1 MRRLWTRQ
9 RAGIVS
15 PKAINFF
22 NGPERSPPSAQFWIT
37 KLFGECFV
45 ILSWKSHY
53 YNYNNNNN
61 NNNYYYYYYYYYY
74 LSVCASVMAVWIL
87 IHFLISSPFNVVT
100 FLKIVISCVAH
111 SLFDF
116 SDWMSVPSIDL
127 GHRTGDNCMFCL
139 LNVLIL
145 SRLCITRK
153 LALKQTWHPMLV
165 LRTGWHRR
173 SYGEKDT
180 DEK

>member
-1 MRRLWTRQ
+1 MNTFFFFLSELIVNRIL
-9 RAGIVS
+9 IVS
-15 PKAINFF
+15 IVVNKIF
-22 NGPERSPPSAQFWIT
+22 SILLLIIIIIIIVIIVVVIIYPSVPVLWQF
-37 KLFGECFV
+37 G
-45 ILSWKSHY
+45 
-53 YNYNNNNN
+53 
-61 NNNYYYYYYYYYY
+61 Y
-74 LSVCASVMAVWIL
+74 LSTSWSVL
-87 IHFLISSPFNVVT
+87 LLTSVT
-100 FLKIVISCVAH
+100 FKIVMSCVAH

-127 GHRTGDNCMFCL
+127 GHRTCDNCMFCV

-153 LALKQTWHPMLV
+153 LAVKQTWHPMLV

>member
-1 MRRLWTRQ
+1 MNTFFFFLSELIVNRIL
-9 RAGIVS
+9 IVS
-15 PKAINFF
+15 IVVNKIF
-22 NGPERSPPSAQFWIT
+22 SVIIIIIIIIIVVVIIYPSVPVLWQF
-37 KLFGECFV
+37 G
-45 ILSWKSHY
+45 
-53 YNYNNNNN
+53 
-61 NNNYYYYYYYYYY
+61 Y
-74 LSVCASVMAVWIL
+74 LSTSWSVL
-87 IHFLISSPFNVVT
+87 LLTSVT
-100 FLKIVISCVAH
+100 FKIVMSCVAH

-116 SDWMSVPSIDL
+116 SDWMWVPSIDL
-127 GHRTGDNCMFCL
+127 GHRTCDNCTFCL

-153 LALKQTWHPMLV
+153 LAPKQTWHPMLV

>member
-1 MRRLWTRQ
+1 MNTFFNFLSELNVNRIL
-9 RAGIVS
+9 IVS
-15 PKAINFF
+15 IVVNKIF
-22 NGPERSPPSAQFWIT
+22 SIIIIIIIIIVVVIIYPSVPVLWQF
-37 KLFGECFV
+37 G
-45 ILSWKSHY
+45 
-53 YNYNNNNN
+53 
-61 NNNYYYYYYYYYY
+61 Y
-74 LSVCASVMAVWIL
+74 LSTSWSVL
-87 IHFLISSPFNVVT
+87 LLTSVT
-100 FLKIVISCVAH
+100 FKIVMSCVAH

-116 SDWMSVPSIDL
+116 SDWMWVPSIDL

-145 SRLCITRK
+145 SLLCITRK

>member
-1 MRRLWTRQ
+1 MNSFFFSCELIVNRIL
-9 RAGIVS
+9 IVS
-15 PKAINFF
+15 IVVNKIFSIFF
-22 NGPERSPPSAQFWIT
+22 LIIIIIIIIVIIRVVIIYPSVPVLWQF
-37 KLFGECFV
+37 G
-45 ILSWKSHY
+45 
-53 YNYNNNNN
+53 
-61 NNNYYYYYYYYYY
+61 Y
-74 LSVCASVMAVWIL
+74 LSTSWSVL
-87 IHFLISSPFNVVT
+87 LLTSVT
-100 FLKIVISCVAH
+100 FKIVMSCVAH

-153 LALKQTWHPMLV
+153 LAVKQTWHPMLV